1 MSMSVTLWM
10 PQAPVVRVEPYPE
23 EEPGYFTT
31 EPMEPFVEVNM
42 SNVNFREFM
51 AVLLPG
57 RDMDYSGA
65 LSFDDCARLYR
76 NAFTVRNRDSL
87 ARSLIAPEVQ
97 DGNMLYCGRDVEY
110 VNRRLEQIMDL
121 CMVARANRFEVVYG

>member
-1 MSMSVTLWM
+1 MSVTLWM

-42 SNVNFREFM
+42 SNENFRDFM

-57 RDMDYSGA
+57 RDMDYCGT

-76 NAFTVRNRDSL
+76 NAFTVLNRDNL
-87 ARSLIAPEVQ
+87 AKSMIEPEVR
-97 DGNMLYCGRDVEY
+97 DGNMIYCGRDKEY
-110 VNRRLEQIMDL
+110 VDRRLHSLITL
-121 CMVARANRFEVVYG
+121 CMVARAHRFEVVYG